1 MKRSFFAEHGTF
13 VDGRRVPAG
22 SAVGLTEGSCVVFGQ
37 SMLEF
42 VLSRVGASQ
51 QGSRRPAAHKRR
63 SEERRSGRQ
72 SPPGT
77 AGSSGS
83 RPGSPQH
90 QSKSLSKK
98 RCRDTDAR
106 RDSGQHS
113 DHVSSGTASPS
124 SSHSSNSAKELPT
137 APKTVRWSPDL
148 ARVHEVPGVDYPPDY
163 FEATE
168 QAVIIRNMFVA
179 SVGGSDD
186 EDDDPIANSVS
197 ESPVSSPALPAV
209 PSV

>member
-1 MKRSFFAEHGTF
+1 
-13 VDGRRVPAG
+13 VPSG
-22 SAVGLTEGSCVVFGQ
+22 STVGLNEGSCVVFGQ

-42 VLSRVGASQ
+42 VLSRVGNSGQ
-51 QGSRRPAAHKRR
+51 QGSRERRPAAHKRR

-72 SPPGT
+72 SPPSS

-83 RPGSPQH
+83 RPASPQH
-90 QSKSLSKK
+90 QSKTPSKK
-98 RCRDTDAR
+98 RCRDADAQ
-106 RDSGQHS
+106 RDSGHHS
-113 DHVSSGTASPS
+113 DRVSSGTASPS
-124 SSHSSNSAKELPT
+124 SCHSSNSAKGALPPAVPPT
-137 APKTVRWSPDL
+137 ISKTVRWSPDL

-179 SVGGSDD
+179 AVGGSDD

-197 ESPVSSPALPAV
+197 ESPVSTPTLPV
-209 PSV
+209 LPSA